1 MKKYTYKGYVF
12 YRTDTTTTVRY
23 QRHTANWLERPAKVY
38 EIEKL
43 KPAGKRPFLTT
54 MQACRDYIDS
64 VVEGLPPVRGD
75 VPRRIQAA
83 RSQRAMTQ
91 QELGEAL
98 GYTGDSARVV
108 VAQWE
113 AGTRPVPMN
122 KIRPLAEL
130 LHIEVVSL
138 LP

>member
-1 MKKYTYKGYVF
+1 MKKYTYKDYVF
-12 YRTDTTTTVRY
+12 YRTDTTTIVRY
-23 QRHTANWLERPAKVY
+23 QRGTEWLERPMHVY
-38 EIEKL
+38 EIEGL

-64 VVEGLPPVRGD
+64 VAEGLPPVRGD

-83 RSQRAMTQ
+83 RSQHAMTQ

-113 AGTRPVPMN
+113 AGTRPVPMD
-122 KIRPLAEL
+122 KIRPLSEL

>member
-23 QRHTANWLERPAKVY
+23 QRGLEWLERPMHVY
-38 EIEKL
+38 EIEGL

-83 RSQRAMTQ
+83 RSQRAMAQ
-91 QELGEAL
+91 RALGAAL

-108 VAQWE
+108 VCQWE

-122 KIRPLAEL
+122 KIRPPADL
-130 LHIEVVSL
+130 LHIEAVSL